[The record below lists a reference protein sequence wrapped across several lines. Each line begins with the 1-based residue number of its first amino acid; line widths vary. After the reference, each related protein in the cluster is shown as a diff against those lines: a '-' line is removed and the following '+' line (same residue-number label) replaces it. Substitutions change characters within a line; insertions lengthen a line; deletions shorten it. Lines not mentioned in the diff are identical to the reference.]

1 MRRLIAL
8 TVGVLLAMAPGT
20 ALAQSPDDRDN
31 GFILRTRGDVVIP
44 AGETVSSV
52 VVVDGNLDVR
62 GRVSNFVLVIKG
74 DAVVTGVVEREL
86 TVISGDIDL
95 KPGAEVHNVN
105 SVRGDIIQAQGA
117 TVSGDIHERD
127 NFRFIW
133 AVAGVFSILFW
144 LGMTVATVA
153 AALIFAVVGGRQ
165 LKAASRLMTGEA
177 VNAII
182 GTVVLWVGV
191 PMLAV
196 LAMITVIGLPFG
208 LGLLLF
214 LLPALG
220 FLGFIVAGTR
230 LGLAIVDLGGRE
242 VGEHPYLAAALGSLI
257 LQLLILLPFLGALI
271 AIVAGVWGAGS
282 LAFIAYR
289 GAGGTGFED
298 TAPVAGQPQVQGG
311 TP

>member
-8 TVGVLLAMAPGT
+8 TLGLLLAMAPAT
-20 ALAQSPDDRDN
+20 ALAQSPDDNDE
-31 GFILRTRGDVVIP
+31 GFILRTSGDVVIP
-44 AGETVSSV
+44 AGETVSTV
-52 VVVDGNLDVR
+52 IVIDGNLDVQ
-62 GRVSNFVLVIKG
+62 GTVSDFVLVIKG
-74 DAVVTGVVEREL
+74 DAVITGVVDGEL

-95 KPGAEVHNVN
+95 QSGAKVHNVN
-105 SVRGDIIQAQGA
+105 SVRGDIIRAQGA
-117 TVSGDIHERD
+117 TVTGDIHERD
-127 NFRFIW
+127 NFRFFW

-144 LGMTVATVA
+144 LGMTIATVA
-153 AALIFAVVGGRQ
+153 AALVFAVIGGRQ

-196 LAMITVIGLPFG
+196 VAMITVIGLPLG

-230 LGLAIVDLGGRE
+230 LGLAIVGLGSRE
-242 VGEHPYLAAALGSLI
+242 VAEHPYLAAALGTFI

-289 GAGGTGFED
+289 GAGGKGFD
-298 TAPVAGQPQVQGG
+298 DAAAVAPPPPAQGG
-311 TP
+311 AP

>member
-1 MRRLIAL
+1 MRRLMAL
-8 TVGVLLAMAPGT
+8 TVGLMLALAPGT
-20 ALAQSPDDRDN
+20 ALAQSPDSRGN
-31 GFILRTRGDVVIP
+31 GFILRTRGDVVI
-44 AGETVSSV
+44 AEGETVSSV
-52 VVVDGNLDVR
+52 VVIDGNLEVH
-62 GRVSNFVLVIKG
+62 GRVSNFVLVIEG
-74 DAVVTGVVEREL
+74 DAVISGVVEGDM

-95 KPGAEVHNVN
+95 KAGAEVHNVN
-105 SVRGDIIQAQGA
+105 SVRGDVTRAQGA
-117 TVSGDIHERD
+117 TVSGDVHERD

-153 AALIFAVVGGRQ
+153 AALIFAAVGGRQ
-165 LKAASRLMTGEA
+165 LTAASRLMTGEA
-177 VNAII
+177 VNATI

-191 PMLAV
+191 PIVAV
-196 LAMITVIGLPFG
+196 LAMITVIGLPLG

-230 LGLAIVDLGGRE
+230 LGLAIVGLGGRE
-242 VGEHPYLAAALGSLI
+242 VGQHPYMAAALGSLI

-271 AIVAGVWGAGS
+271 AIVGGIWGAGS
-282 LAFIAYR
+282 LAFIAFR
-289 GAGGTGFED
+289 GAGGKGFED
-298 TAPVAGQPQVQGG
+298 ATPVAAQPQVQGG